1 MNKRG
6 PWRWGIVIVLV
17 VQRVNSLRV
26 PLHER
31 PLSLDRP
38 ALPRCHAW
46 TNRNSFCARCTF
58 QGLSCVSG
66 PRKVSVATR
75 AIRNENEVG
84 SNADTADTRSAMELQ
99 FEEMTRAQKAK
110 QEENQALR
118 ESIWA
123 AKRIENAKLNEP
135 STEVR
140 AENEAKYQE
149 ERNMYVNW
157 FASYHC
163 NHSLHD

>member
-1 MNKRG
+1 M
-6 PWRWGIVIVLV
+6 
-17 VQRVNSLRV
+17 
-26 PLHER
+26 
-31 PLSLDRP
+31 
-38 ALPRCHAW
+38 
-46 TNRNSFCARCTF
+46 
-58 QGLSCVSG
+58 
-66 PRKVSVATR
+66 VSVATR

-84 SNADTADTRSAMELQ
+84 SNADTEETRSAMELR

-140 AENEAKYQE
+140 AESAAKYQE
-149 ERNMYVNW
+149 ERNMYVDW
-157 FASYHC
+157 FDFHHC
-163 NHSLHD
+163 NHSFHD